1 MHILDS
7 KHAWTSELYVV
18 GDLGNEHCRWNTQN
32 AIFDQKPLVVKEWRA
47 GIWNVGTLGK
57 NVFRVRRHRKGSPLL
72 ASFNEPSKLTE
83 TLLTRT
89 DAHPDCIC
97 AARVLYFENIFIS
110 TNHFCVVDRKRQCQ
124 TVFGWHHSKRCYPN
138 GGCRFI
144 CTIDCHFPLYK
155 YNQFF
160 FLVLRLVLLLL
171 LQ

>member
-18 GDLGNEHCRWNTQN
+18 GDLGDECCYWISHERDCWQIAASDGQMACWHMECWYSLRNR
-32 AIFDQKPLVVKEWRA
+32 
-47 GIWNVGTLGK
+47 
-57 NVFRVRRHRKGSPLL
+57 FRKLRLRKCSQVLT
-72 ASFNEPSKLTE
+72 SFNEPSKLTE

-155 YNQFF
+155 
-160 FLVLRLVLLLL
+160 LI
-171 LQ
+171 